1 MKKIILFITVLVGF
15 NSCLKYEFD
24 GFPDELLC
32 WIPYNIGDSLLYTND
47 VDTIVFEVQDF
58 FKTGYDSFRGLAM
71 DVEWDYEGYYIT
83 NELENGYLIS
93 EKYSEDGS
101 SNEDI
106 FSIKLSDNDIFTFSF
121 WEDYYTSENYYSSV
135 SDSINISYVSDT
147 VIGNMNY
154 YEVYKLNKT
163 SMKNSERI
171 KWIIK
176 AKDKGIIQFFDN
188 KTKEEW
194 RLIN

>member
-1 MKKIILFITVLVGF
+1 MKKMSMKRIILFITVLVGF

-47 VDTIVFEVQDF
+47 VDTIVFEVEDF

-71 DVEWDYEGYYIT
+71 DIEWHYEGYYTT
-83 NELENGYLIS
+83 NELENGYVIS

-101 SNEDI
+101 SKTDI

-121 WEDYYTSENYYSSV
+121 WEDHYSST
-135 SDSINISYVSDT
+135 SDSISISYVSDT
-147 VIGNMNY
+147 LIGNMNY
-154 YEVYKLNKT
+154 YEVYKLSKT
-163 SMKNSERI
+163 SMKDSERI

-176 AKDKGIIQFFDN
+176 TKDKGIIQFFDN
-188 KTKEEW
+188 KTNEEW